1 MLILEKALK
10 ARRRQL
16 GVSDGVLDRLVA
28 QIALD
33 GARIDA
39 VVRQFVAAAMP
50 QHVWV
55 DLHVK
60 ARRTGGAF
68 HHGLEAAFG
77 KRRAALADKYEGR
90 LGSLLTLQPPQ
101 GA

>member
-50 QHVWV
+50 QHVRV
-55 DLHVK
+55 DLHVEP
-60 ARRTGGAF
+60 GGLRCPF
-68 HHGLEAAFG
+68 HHGLEAAF
-77 KRRAALADKYEGR
+77 
-90 LGSLLTLQPPQ
+90 
-101 GA
+101 